1 VSLHGEA
8 HKVLLLDCRSLDYK
22 LLPMSDKAHLVVCN
36 TMVKHELASGEY
48 NKRRAECEAGVKHL
62 AQKLPNVKALR
73 DVTLE
78 QLETCGKDLPD
89 VIYRRCHH
97 VVSENDRVVKAGEAL
112 LSGDL
117 KAFGELMYQSHF
129 SLRDD
134 YEVSCRE
141 LDVMVELAAHA
152 PGVYGARMTGG
163 GFGGCTV
170 NLVARE
176 NVEEFKRSI
185 AEEYQRETQLKPE
198 IFECEP
204 ADGATEVRSDTA
216 AR

>member
-1 VSLHGEA
+1 
-8 HKVLLLDCRSLDYK
+8 
-22 LLPMSDKAHLVVCN
+22 MSDKAHLVVCN
-36 TMVKHELASGEY
+36 TMVKHELASSEY
-48 NKRRAECEAGVKHL
+48 NRRRAECEAGVKHL
-62 AQKLPNVKALR
+62 AQRLPDVKALR

-78 QLETCGKDLPD
+78 QLATYGKDLPD
-89 VIYRRCHH
+89 VIYRRCRH
-97 VVSENDRVVKAGEAL
+97 VVSENARVINAGETL

-117 KAFGELMYQSHF
+117 KAFGELMYASHF

-141 LDVMVELAAHA
+141 LDVMVDLATEV

-176 NVEEFKRSI
+176 NVEEFKRSV
-185 AEEYQRETQLKPE
+185 AAGYERETHLKPE

-204 ADGATEVRSDTA
+204 ADGATEVKLDTA